1 MPNIFGEERP
11 SKSKGKKKPTPGMLG
26 AGTAKGAAKLLGS
39 RQQQI
44 ESAVNSIGEHKPRK
58 Q

>member
-1 MPNIFGEERP
+1 MAQVRKKQP
-11 SKSKGKKKPTPGMLG
+11 SKAKASMLG
-26 AGTAKGAAKLLGS
+26 KGLANFAGKLLGS

-44 ESAVNSIGEHKPRK
+44 ESAVSPVGKHKGRK

>member
-1 MPNIFGEERP
+1 MPNIYGKERP
-11 SKSKGKKKPTPGMLG
+11 SKKKNNKPTPGMLG
-26 AGTAKGAAKLLGS
+26 TGKAVGAAKLLGS

-44 ESAVNSIGEHKPRK
+44 ESAVNSIGNHKPRK